1 MGHRR
6 GLVAAILLA
15 VLTTAGAVAQEK
27 TAPVDRNDVYFA
39 RALAHMNALP
49 TPPSFTYTAQ
59 VKTDGGTVTLYP
71 NADAVATTFV
81 VGGKSGAEGSADNTL
96 TFSFDQHNRQVFLV
110 GGADALGETPAP
122 IFDPTW
128 NSAFRWMQHR
138 RLFAIDVTQS
148 APLPKPT
155 GTPLKTIAIVAGSPA
170 LSYHVISSRP
180 ATCAN
185 GDTGWQLHVVP
196 VSDSED
202 HPLVGVL
209 IDDRTGLV
217 CAAQFE
223 EAVHSEPPDHARG
236 AVEMRFGTVG
246 GYYIVTDESVMLHML
261 SATGMSA
268 TITLGQFDLH

>member
-1 MGHRR
+1 MGYRR
-6 GLVAAILLA
+6 GLISA
-15 VLTTAGAVAQEK
+15 VLLVALASAGAAAQEK
-27 TAPVDRNDVYFA
+27 SAPLDQNDEYFA
-39 RALAHMNALP
+39 RALARMNALP

-59 VKTDGGTVTLYP
+59 VQTTGGTVAVHPY
-71 NADAVATTFV
+71 ADAISTSFI
-81 VGGKSGAEGSADNTL
+81 VGGKSGPDGSANDTL

-110 GGADALGETPAP
+110 GGADTLGVTPAP

-138 RLFAIDVTQS
+138 RLFAIDVVQAT
-148 APLPKPT
+148 PLPKPT
-155 GTPLKTIAIVAGSPA
+155 GTPLKTIAIVAGAPA
-170 LSYHVISSRP
+170 LSYHVISSKP

-196 VSDSED
+196 VSDPED

-209 IDDRTGLV
+209 VDDHTGLV

-236 AVEMRFGTVG
+236 AVEMHFGRVG
-246 GYYIVTDESVMLHML
+246 DYYVVTDESVMLHLL
-261 SATGMSA
+261 SASEMSA